1 MVVRYPSSRFH
12 FGEGERINLD
22 KKEVHQMRTK
32 HCLAGLGHVKG
43 DDTTTTDGRNGH
55 LDSGAGGAL
64 SLIDLTITIDLLGG
78 AAFGLA

>member
-32 HCLAGLGHVKG
+32 HCLASLGHL
-43 DDTTTTDGRNGH
+43 NGNSTSI
-55 LDSGAGGAL
+55 LTGAGTTNGPPA
-64 SLIDLTITIDLLGG
+64 ITLTG
-78 AAFGLA
+78 AAAAGAITDLI